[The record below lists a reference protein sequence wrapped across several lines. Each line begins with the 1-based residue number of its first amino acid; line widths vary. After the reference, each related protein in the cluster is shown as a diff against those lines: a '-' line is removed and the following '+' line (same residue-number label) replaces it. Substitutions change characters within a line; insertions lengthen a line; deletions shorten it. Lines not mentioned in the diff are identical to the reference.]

1 MSPPAL
7 EKKPELHEWMREYLS
22 AFYILNSTRQYG
34 FGPNP
39 ITLTEMSAY
48 LQLYGASDPESFIEY
63 VLKMDEEF
71 LKVKAEIQKN
81 KSENNDGQRTDVGK

>member
-7 EKKPELHEWMREYLS
+7 EKKPELYDWMREYLS
-22 AFYILNSTRQYG
+22 AFYTLNNTRQYG

-63 VLKMDEEF
+63 LMKMDEAF
-71 LKVKAEIQKN
+71 LRVKAEIQKN
-81 KSENNDGQRTDVGK
+81 KSEKGDDKRTGGK